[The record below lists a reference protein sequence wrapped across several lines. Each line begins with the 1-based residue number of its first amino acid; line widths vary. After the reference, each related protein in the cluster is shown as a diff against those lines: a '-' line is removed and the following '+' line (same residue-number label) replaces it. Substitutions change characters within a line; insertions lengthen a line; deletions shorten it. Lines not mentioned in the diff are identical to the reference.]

1 LAGQLESPHFLRLG
15 DIVARS
21 DGAVGT
27 VVDASSLYAIV
38 AWDAREPEE
47 VDQFDPRVL
56 VIQRAEF
63 DS

>member
-1 LAGQLESPHFLRLG
+1 LSGQLESPHFLRLG
-15 DIVARS
+15 DIVTRG

-27 VVDASSLYAIV
+27 VVDAFSLYAIV
-38 AWDAREPEE
+38 AWNAGEHQE